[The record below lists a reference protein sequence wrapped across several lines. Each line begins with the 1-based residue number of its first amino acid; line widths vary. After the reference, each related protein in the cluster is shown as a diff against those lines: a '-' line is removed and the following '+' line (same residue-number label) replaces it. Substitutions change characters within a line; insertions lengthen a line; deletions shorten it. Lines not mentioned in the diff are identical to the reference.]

1 MDKPNKKT
9 LTKLYKDKVDRE
21 IAAIYDVHQATIS
34 KWRQEYGLYR
44 PRIMSED
51 AKTKIR
57 RKNYKDWIKRCI
69 KKFKAQFDYSKT
81 KAIFETQKL
90 PKVPIVCTKHNYC
103 FLQTPDKHIQSKHG
117 GCKFC
122 SAEIVKVK
130 RLAKDKKKFLK
141 WFNPNLSDRLK
152 IVSEFKGMTESLNFE
167 CKFHKTIEPYL
178 PTNML
183 TSGKYYPEKN
193 ETVGCSI
200 CTAEATSIKIRSNP
214 DELREKLEPTLPENV
229 EIESIYF
236 DEIQRQSVLRVKCEV
251 HGLQK
256 PWRIASFRK
265 SPTKC
270 TKCSAALSGYAEHK
284 LRRLIEQNEKGRPC
298 QLAVMDMEVFG
309 IQAMKVGLT
318 SRTLN
323 ARYGHYLKT
332 VFFSVELFEID
343 TYVLDNRIKI
353 KFHEFSDIR
362 IMHKGIRNGERWSGD
377 TEFFTYNQKDNIINF
392 IKSFVKELEKE
403 NINYEE
409 ELGKMLI
416 PTPLPVS
423 VGREKGEFQGAIP
436 VIGID
441 KDTHEI
447 LYDLP
452 SYTAAEE
459 LGFDNITLII
469 SDKYG
474 RTSSKGIRWFQKS
487 EFDPNDIP
495 SIEIPNAVPVL
506 CVERNQHFL
515 STVEADKE
523 MRVLGFPVSATK
535 ISSVLNGHRKNA
547 GGFKWEYS
555 QLSSQEIR
563 NQKTSDFIDYRP
575 KVASNSPKKVTL
587 ISLNDENNR
596 TTYASQSLA
605 AQAIGDAAANIR
617 RALRDGK
624 AVKGYWVEIAID

>member
-1 MDKPNKKT
+1 MKKPDKKT

-21 IAAIYDVHQATIS
+21 IAAIYGVHHSTIS
-34 KWRQEYGLYR
+34 KWRKEYGLYKR
-44 PRIMSED
+44 RKISEE

-57 RKNYKDWIKRCI
+57 RKNHKDWIKRCI
-69 KKFKAQFDYSKT
+69 KKFKVQFDYSKT
-81 KAIFETQKL
+81 EVIFETQKS

-103 FLQTPDKHIQSKHG
+103 FSQTPDKHIQSRYG

-122 SAEIVKVK
+122 SAEIVKAE
-130 RLAKDKKKFLK
+130 RLAKDKRKFLN
-141 WFNPNLSDRLK
+141 WFNSNLSDRLE
-152 IVSEFKGMTESLNFE
+152 IVSEFKGMTETLNFK
-167 CKFHKTIEPYL
+167 CKIHKTIEPYL
-178 PTNML
+178 PTTML
-183 TSGKYYPEKN
+183 TSAKYYPEKN
-193 ETVGCSI
+193 ETMGCSI
-200 CTAEATSIKIRSNP
+200 CTAEATSIRFRSNP
-214 DELREKLEPTLPENV
+214 DELREELEPTLPENV

-236 DEIQRQSVLRVKCEV
+236 DEILRQSVLRVKCEL

-270 TKCSAALSGYAEHK
+270 IKCSAALNGYAEHK

-318 SRTLN
+318 SRTLS

-353 KFHEFSDIR
+353 KFHEFSDNR
-362 IMHKGIRNGERWSGD
+362 IMYKGIRNGERWGGD

-423 VGREKGEFQGAIP
+423 VGREKGEFQGPIP

-452 SYTAAEE
+452 SYAAAEE
-459 LGFDNITLII
+459 LGFDNIALII

-474 RTSSKGIRWFQKS
+474 RTSSKGVRWFQKS
-487 EFDPNDIP
+487 EFDPDNIP
-495 SIEIPNAVPVL
+495 HIEIPNAVPVF

-515 STVEADKE
+515 STIEAEKE
-523 MRVLGFPVSATK
+523 MRELGFPVSATK

-547 GGFKWEYS
+547 GGFKWKYS
-555 QLSSQEIR
+555 QLSTQEIR
-563 NQKTSDFIDYRP
+563 NQKTSDFINYRP
-575 KVASNSPKKVTL
+575 KVASNIPKKVTL
-587 ISLNDENNR
+587 ISLKDENNR
-596 TTYASQSLA
+596 KTYESQSLA

-617 RALRDGK
+617 RALRDDK
-624 AVKGYWVEIAID
+624 TVKGYRVEIAID